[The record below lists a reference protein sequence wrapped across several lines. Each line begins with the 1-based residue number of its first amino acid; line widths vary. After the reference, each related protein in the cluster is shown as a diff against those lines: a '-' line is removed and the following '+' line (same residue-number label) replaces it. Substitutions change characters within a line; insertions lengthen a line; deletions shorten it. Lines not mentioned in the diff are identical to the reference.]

1 MYDKLGNKTDIN
13 FREIR
18 INEKIAESVFEFQV
32 PDGVEVQDLTPDP
45 QR

>member
-18 INEKIAESVFEFQV
+18 ITEKIEESVFEFQV
-32 PDGVEVQDLTPDP
+32 PEGVEIQDFTPGP
-45 QR
+45 